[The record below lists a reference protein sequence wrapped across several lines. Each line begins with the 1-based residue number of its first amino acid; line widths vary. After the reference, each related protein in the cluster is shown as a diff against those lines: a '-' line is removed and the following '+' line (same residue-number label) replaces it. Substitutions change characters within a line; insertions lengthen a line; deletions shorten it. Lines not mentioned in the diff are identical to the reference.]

1 MHWIDKEPI
10 EINGSTCQRK
20 YWEHSHR
27 ARKLLRKNHAATDHR
42 IRAVLI
48 SFYIFFKQLERS
60 EPNDQE
66 PFRDLVLAGVGA
78 GRHVFLARVN
88 GDLGAKE

>member
-1 MHWIDKEPI
+1 MGVLVK
-10 EINGSTCQRK
+10 GKTRSTRTAQENYC
-20 YWEHSHR
+20 
-27 ARKLLRKNHAATDHR
+27 AKNHAATDHR

-48 SFYIFFKQLERS
+48 SFYIFFRQLGRWS
-60 EPNDQE
+60 ESNDQE

-88 GDLGAKE
+88 GI

>member
-1 MHWIDKEPI
+1 MGVLVKGKTRNTRTAQENYCAKTTQLPI
-10 EINGSTCQRK
+10 TAYVQCSF
-20 YWEHSHR
+20 
-27 ARKLLRKNHAATDHR
+27 
-42 IRAVLI
+42 
-48 SFYIFFKQLERS
+48 SFYIFFKQLGRS

-88 GDLGAKE
+88 GI